1 MVAGVAGEEQ
11 EVATATTDSVVEDL
25 LEEVTAA
32 GTPTVTHSMEAT
44 TTNHSTHLSTTT
56 PRSSGIQGK
65 VTQSPYP

>member
-11 EVATATTDSVVEDL
+11 EVATATADSVVEDL

-32 GTPTVTHSMEAT
+32 G
-44 TTNHSTHLSTTT
+44 THLSTTT